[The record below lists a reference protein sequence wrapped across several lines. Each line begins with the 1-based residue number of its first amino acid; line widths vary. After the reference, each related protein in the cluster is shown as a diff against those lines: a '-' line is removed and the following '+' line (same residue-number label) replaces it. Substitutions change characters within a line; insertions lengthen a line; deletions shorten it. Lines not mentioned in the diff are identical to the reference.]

1 MKIDFRRAHKRL
13 FVCLR
18 DGCAPPVSII
28 LPSDEPGAGCLVD
41 EAARCRATATQMSDR
56 AELLMRAARQLEPE
70 AFDLTL
76 TPEEQRLAELIDDQ
90 AAWARAQA
98 AEEAQP

>member
-1 MKIDFRRAHKRL
+1 MNVQFKTAHRKIFACIKEGSRAPVTVILDGEGADALVNESERL
-13 FVCLR
+13 RV
-18 DGCAPPVSII
+18 A
-28 LPSDEPGAGCLVD
+28 
-41 EAARCRATATQMSDR
+41 ATALQVR
-56 AELLMRAARQLEPE
+56 ADLLLRAARYLEPE